1 MNDLSKSGPGKKYNF
16 KVTVYP
22 RLRHPK
28 FDDEAIARFA
38 DAIYPMIMDTLR
50 DPTFQS
56 ECKLTDTR
64 DARLK
69 EARKSM
75 NDSARAAR
83 TRKLIAKVRSMRQRS
98 GEESDNEWRSSP
110 APAKARLSL
119 SPLSRRTRR

>member
-1 MNDLSKSGPGKKYNF
+1 MDDPSKSGPGKKYNF

-28 FDDEAIARFA
+28 FDEEAIARFA
-38 DAIYPMIMDTLR
+38 DAIYPTIMDTLR

-56 ECKLTDTR
+56 ECKLTDAR